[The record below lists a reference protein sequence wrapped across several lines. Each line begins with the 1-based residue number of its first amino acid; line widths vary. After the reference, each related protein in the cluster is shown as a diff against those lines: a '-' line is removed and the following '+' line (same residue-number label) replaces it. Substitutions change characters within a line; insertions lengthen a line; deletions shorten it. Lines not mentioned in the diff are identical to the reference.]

1 MWKMALTASTRVTYT
16 RIVIS
21 SPRSAT
27 NDDV

>member
-1 MWKMALTASTRVTYT
+1 MWKMADTASTRVTYT
-16 RIVIS
+16 RTVI

>member
-1 MWKMALTASTRVTYT
+1 MWKMVLTASTRVTYT

-21 SPRSAT
+21 PRSAT

>member
-1 MWKMALTASTRVTYT
+1 MWKMAVTASTRVTYIKT
-16 RIVIS
+16 VI

>member
-1 MWKMALTASTRVTYT
+1 MWKMALTAITPVTYIRT
-16 RIVIS
+16 VI

>member
-1 MWKMALTASTRVTYT
+1 MWKMAGTVSTRVTYT

-21 SPRSAT
+21 PRSAS

>member
-1 MWKMALTASTRVTYT
+1 MWKMAVTASTRVTYT

-21 SPRSAT
+21 PRSAT

>member
-1 MWKMALTASTRVTYT
+1 MWKMAVTANTRVTYT
-16 RIVIS
+16 KIVI